1 MYDLLYDI
9 SQCPKPF
16 SCYTTRELWT
26 RPHLAEQMLH
36 FHLDQE
42 TDLASRRIESIDR
55 VVNWIDTQLDLSN
68 KRVCDLGCGPGL
80 YTQRFSNA
88 GAKVTGVDF
97 SSHSLEYAMAQ
108 ANDQINYINADY
120 LADNLPTGFDVITLI
135 YTDLCTLSPDQ
146 RHQLLVRMRNML
158 NPGGHIVFDVAGM
171 GSFANKEELTIIENR
186 LMGGFWAAGNYVGIQ
201 KSFLYLK
208 ECLSLDSYLIVEPN
222 QTWRIFN
229 WLQYFTPES
238 IEEELN
244 DAGFKVVQMVGD
256 LSGEP
261 LKSESD
267 FIGIV
272 ASIA

>member
-9 SQCPKPF
+9 SQRPKPF

-42 TDLASRRIESIDR
+42 TDLASRRIDSIDR
-55 VVNWIDTQLDLSN
+55 IVNWIDTQLDLSN

-135 YTDLCTLSPDQ
+135 YTDLCTLSSDQ

-201 KSFLYLK
+201 KSFLYQK

-244 DAGFKVVQMVGD
+244 DAGFKIIQMVGD